1 MLDEPRIVA
10 GLHCGEVLADLTEYI
25 EGWLGQDRSQRI
37 GEHLR
42 GCEGCRRLLH
52 DLGLVVRAVRA
63 LPEQPLA
70 PGVEARLN
78 AYLNPEDTHP
88 VV

>member
-1 MLDEPRIVA
+1 MDDERVVA

-25 EGWLGQDRSQRI
+25 EGWSGQDRSQRI

-52 DLGLVVRAVRA
+52 DLGLVIRAVRA

-70 PGVEARLN
+70 PEVEARLQIS
-78 AYLNPEDTHP
+78 LNPEDTNP
-88 VV
+88 LV

>member
-1 MLDEPRIVA
+1 MDDERVVA
-10 GLHCGEVLADLTEYI
+10 GLHCGEVLADLTEYV
-25 EGWLGQDRSQRI
+25 EGWLGQDRSQRL

-52 DLGLVVRAVRA
+52 DLGLVIRAVRA

-70 PGVEARLN
+70 PDVEARLQTS
-78 AYLNPEDTHP
+78 LNPEDTLP
-88 VV
+88 LG

>member
-1 MLDEPRIVA
+1 MDDERVVA
-10 GLHCGEVLADLTEYI
+10 GLHCGEVLADLTEYV
-25 EGWLGQDRSQRI
+25 EGWLGQDRSQRL

-52 DLGLVVRAVRA
+52 DLGLVIRAVRA

-70 PGVEARLN
+70 PDVEARLQTS
-78 AYLNPEDTHP
+78 LNPEDAP
-88 VV
+88 PLG

>member
-1 MLDEPRIVA
+1 MDDERVVA

-25 EGWLGQDRSQRI
+25 EGWLGQDRSQRL

-52 DLGLVVRAVRA
+52 DLGLVIRAVRA
-63 LPEQPLA
+63 LPDPPLA
-70 PGVEARLN
+70 PDVEARLQT
-78 AYLNPEDTHP
+78 ALNPEEPHP
-88 VV
+88 LG

>member
-1 MLDEPRIVA
+1 MDDERIVA

-42 GCEGCRRLLH
+42 GCEGCRRLLQ
-52 DLGLVVRAVRA
+52 DLGLVIRAVRA

-70 PGVEARLN
+70 PDVEARLQIS
-78 AYLNPEDTHP
+78 LNPEDTP
-88 VV
+88 PLG

>member
-1 MLDEPRIVA
+1 MDDERVVA
-10 GLHCGEVLADLTEYI
+10 GLHCGEVLADLSEYV

-52 DLGLVVRAVRA
+52 DLGLVIRAVRA

-70 PGVEARLN
+70 PEIEARLQTS
-78 AYLNPEDTHP
+78 LDPEDTHP
-88 VV
+88 LG